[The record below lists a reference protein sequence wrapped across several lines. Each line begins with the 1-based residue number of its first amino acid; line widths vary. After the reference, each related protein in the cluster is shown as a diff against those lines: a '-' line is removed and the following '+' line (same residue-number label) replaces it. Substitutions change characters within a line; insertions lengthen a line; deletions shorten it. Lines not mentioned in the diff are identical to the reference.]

1 MKRFIKV
8 FFILAVSFIMFIN
21 FCLVSHALD
30 ISAKS
35 AILMCVDSGSVIFSK
50 NESEPLPMAS
60 TTKIMTSIL
69 ALENMEAFGNK
80 EIEITDEMV
89 RVEGTSMGLAE
100 GNTINLEALVQ
111 GMMMVSGNDAANA
124 AAIAVGG
131 STEAFVDKMNEKA
144 RLIGMQDT
152 VFCTP
157 SGLDKDDH
165 HSTAYDMAVLGA
177 YAMENENFAKI
188 VSQKSMKIHFIN
200 PNKYVTMKNHN
211 KLLRLYDGCTGI
223 KTGFTKAAGRCLVSC
238 AQKNGAKLI
247 CVTLNA
253 PNDWDDHTKLFN
265 YGFENV
271 TVKTFN
277 DSDYFVDIPVNG
289 KEVEHVRGKGNTAF
303 DVCVKKGDEN
313 KIRREIEFPSVC
325 DLPIERGQIL
335 GNVVYYLGDNIIGKN
350 PITATDSVCEKVAKK
365 ESVFEIIK
373 NFFGK
378 IFHFK

>member
-1 MKRFIKV
+1 M
-8 FFILAVSFIMFIN
+8 SFAMFISL
-21 FCLVSHALD
+21 CLVSNALD

-35 AILMCVDSGSVIFSK
+35 AILMCADSGSIIFAK
-50 NESEPLPMAS
+50 NEFEPLPMAS
-60 TTKIMTSIL
+60 TTKIMTALL

-89 RVEGTSMGLAE
+89 RVEGTSMGLAA
-100 GNTINLEALVQ
+100 GNTVNLEALVQ
-111 GMMMVSGNDAANA
+111 GMMSVSGNDAANA

-131 STEAFVDKMNEKA
+131 SVDAFVDKMNEKA
-144 RLIGMQDT
+144 KLIGMKDM

-271 TVKTFN
+271 MVKTFN
-277 DSDYFVDIPVNG
+277 DSDYFVDIPANG
-289 KEVEHVRGKGNTAF
+289 KEVDHVQGKGNTAF
-303 DVCVKKGDEN
+303 EVCVRNGDEN
-313 KIRREIEFPSVC
+313 KIRREIEIPSVC
-325 DLPIERGQIL
+325 ALPIEKGQIL
-335 GNVVYYLGDNIIGKN
+335 GNVVYYLGDNVIGKN
-350 PITATDSVCEKVAKK
+350 PITATDSVCEKVPEKQNI
-365 ESVFEIIK
+365 FERIK
-373 NFFGK
+373 SFFGK